1 MTGSEMQNGE
11 IINIDN
17 NSNYNSIALAVDK
30 PSMRPG
36 DEETG
41 NDDVTD
47 VVTTSTAVTDNH
59 KNNNNNN
66 PLASTEH
73 LGKNRQYWRDIIL
86 GVNDGIVSTFLLVT
100 GVAGGGLSS
109 KDILLTAIAG
119 ALAGA
124 VSMFA
129 GEFVAT
135 KSQNEVLHGEIR
147 LEKAHVQQYPSE
159 EMQELGPLLN
169 TPHVQKYTCD
179 EMQQL
184 GPLLNLIGIPAD
196 ENNSLRQDLMRH
208 YGQNPDALLQ
218 VMVALEFGVIEAEQ
232 RSPAWAGIT
241 SLTSFVVGSLPS
253 VLPFAFAKHAMEGL
267 IAAAALTFMALIAVG
282 VVKTWATRG
291 NCFTAAGENVL
302 IASIGTGIAYGVGFF
317 VDKVVH

>member
-169 TPHVQKYTCD
+169 
-179 EMQQL
+179 
-184 GPLLNLIGIPAD
+184 LIGIPAD

-317 VDKVVH
+317 FDKVVH

>member
-1 MTGSEMQNGE
+1 MTGTELQNGE
-11 IINIDN
+11 IIN
-17 NSNYNSIALAVDK
+17 NSSSAIELAENQHSITFI
-30 PSMRPG
+30 RPG

-41 NDDVTD
+41 DVPD
-47 VVTTSTAVTDNH
+47 VVTTSTAATDNNN
-59 KNNNNNN
+59 KNI

-73 LGKNRQYWRDIIL
+73 LGKHRQYWRDIML

-109 KDILLTAIAG
+109 KNILLTSIAG

-129 GEFVAT
+129 GEFIAT
-135 KSQNEVLHGEIR
+135 KSQNEVLHGEIK
-147 LEKAHVQQYPSE
+147 LETA
-159 EMQELGPLLN
+159 
-169 TPHVQKYTCD
+169 HVQKYTRD
-179 EMQQL
+179 EMQEL

-208 YGQNPDALLQ
+208 HGENSDALLK
-218 VMVALEFGVIEAEQ
+218 VMVALEFGVIEEEM

-253 VLPFAFAKHAMEGL
+253 VLPFAFAKHAKEGL
-267 IAAAALTFMALIAVG
+267 IAAAVLTFIALITVG

-291 NCFTAAGENVL
+291 NCFVAAGENVF
-302 IASIGTGIAYGVGFF
+302 IAMIGAGIAYGVGFF
-317 VDKVVH
+317 FDHFLN